1 MNVGCQQKPI
11 LKNVQYFIEPLFQIE
26 FFKIKSCFWQR
37 KKKLLNK
44 VLQKHPES
52 LILDFY
58 SNRDKADFI
67 KEFLQIFKEEFQL
80 ISTKYNSKIKLD
92 RIWSVTYKKNQF
104 HVPHNHG
111 STGYAAILYVDM
123 DKTSPVTTYIRP
135 WNNTETDTT
144 VFTDPPVEEG
154 DLVIVPQFLMH
165 FTNPNKTSF
174 KKRIVS
180 FDFHLI

>member
-1 MNVGCQQKPI
+1 
-11 LKNVQYFIEPLFQIE
+11 VQYFIEPLFQIE

>member
-1 MNVGCQQKPI
+1 MM
-11 LKNVQYFIEPLFQIE
+11 
-26 FFKIKSCFWQR
+26 
-37 KKKLLNK
+37 
-44 VLQKHPES
+44 
-52 LILDFY
+52 FY
-58 SNRDKADFI
+58 
-67 KEFLQIFKEEFQL
+67 
-80 ISTKYNSKIKLD
+80 
-92 RIWSVTYKKNQF
+92 WSVTYKKNQF

-123 DKTSPVTTYIRP
+123 NKTSPVTTYIRP

-154 DLVIVPQFLMH
+154 DLVIVPRFLIH